1 MKILITGGT
10 TFVSRYTAEYF
21 IRKGHSV
28 TVINRGSR
36 PQVAGAELIKAD
48 RMQLENRLK
57 DLHFDVVLDITAYTR
72 EHIEKLVLSGISFD
86 DYIFISS
93 SAVYPETNMQP
104 FTEEQECGY
113 NSVWGDYGKNKLK
126 AERYL
131 ADNVPSAY
139 ILRPPYF
146 YGIYENLYRSAFVFD
161 CALQDMKFYL
171 PQNGEMKLQFFNVY
185 DLCRFMEILIEKQ
198 PDNHV
203 FNVGNG
209 DTVTVREW
217 AELCYRIVGKESAF
231 VSVDKSIPQRNYFC
245 FYDYEYV
252 LDVSKQN
259 ELMSDTVPLERGM
272 KEEFEWYINN
282 NDSIINRK
290 PYFDFIDSKL
300 L

>member
-72 EHIEKLVLSGISFD
+72 EHIEKLVLSGISSD

-146 YGIYENLYRSAFVFD
+146 YGIYENLYREAFVFD
-161 CALQDMKFYL
+161 CALQDRKFYL

-185 DLCRFMEILIEKQ
+185 DLCRFMEILIEKH
-198 PDNHV
+198 PDNHI
-203 FNVGNG
+203 FNVGNNR
-209 DTVTVREW
+209 TVTVKEW
-217 AELCYRIVGKESAF
+217 VSLCYEAAGKEAEF

-245 FYDYEYV
+245 FYGYEYI
-252 LDVSKQN
+252 LDVSKQKS
-259 ELMSDTVPLERGM
+259 LMPETTALAKGL
-272 KEEFEWYINN
+272 KQEFEWYVNN
-282 NDSIINRK
+282 TDSIVNRR
-290 PYFDFIDSKL
+290 PYIDFIDKNLS
-300 L
+300 